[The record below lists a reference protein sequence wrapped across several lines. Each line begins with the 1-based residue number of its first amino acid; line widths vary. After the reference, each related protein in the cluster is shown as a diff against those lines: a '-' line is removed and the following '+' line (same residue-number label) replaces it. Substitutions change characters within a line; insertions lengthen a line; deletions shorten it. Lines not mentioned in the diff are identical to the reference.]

1 MPSPF
6 EKLRIF
12 REGGPRQ
19 RWMRCWNLI
28 NVKKRETPGEGFPLA
43 LRAIHPSCAKWSKRE
58 FRSLRRATKGA
69 AFGIRHP
76 LKRVDR
82 NFIIWCRI

>member
-19 RWMRCWNLI
+19 RWMRCWDLI
-28 NVKKRETPGEGFPLA
+28 NGKNNNIVGQGLAPAVWCGFNHWQKRANTVRPYDWICYHCFKIRTPTNASLA
-43 LRAIHPSCAKWSKRE
+43 
-58 FRSLRRATKGA
+58 
-69 AFGIRHP
+69 
-76 LKRVDR
+76 
-82 NFIIWCRI
+82 

>member
-19 RWMRCWNLI
+19 RWMRWWDLI
-28 NVKKRETPGEGFPLA
+28 NGKNNNIVGQGLAPAVRCGIKSMKKRANTVRPYGWNFYQCFKIRTPTNASLA
-43 LRAIHPSCAKWSKRE
+43 
-58 FRSLRRATKGA
+58 
-69 AFGIRHP
+69 
-76 LKRVDR
+76 
-82 NFIIWCRI
+82 